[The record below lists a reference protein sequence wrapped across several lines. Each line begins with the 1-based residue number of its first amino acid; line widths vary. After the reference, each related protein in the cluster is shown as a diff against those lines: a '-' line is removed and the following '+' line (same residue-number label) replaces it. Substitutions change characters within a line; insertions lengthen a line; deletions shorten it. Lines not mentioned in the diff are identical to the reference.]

1 MTRLLLITSGGHFMC
16 PQKTGFA
23 GGKVGVFLLWGGI
36 LFQCLKEVGCFQSH
50 GCICGGG
57 DQGLSQP
64 LGRDPG
70 R

>member
-1 MTRLLLITSGGHFMC
+1 MC
-16 PQKTGFA
+16 PRKQASLVVKSVSFC
-23 GGKVGVFLLWGGI
+23 LWGGI

>member
-1 MTRLLLITSGGHFMC
+1 MC